1 MLDFFKEMFT
11 AARSTAVERV
21 KSPVVGALFF
31 SWIAFNWDNILVM
44 LFSAST
50 VEDKIVMIKDNST
63 IFTAIIWPIV
73 SAAFIS
79 IALPVISAMV
89 IWAQN
94 KPTMFSM
101 GKYAIRNDAILDRK
115 IATEKKRAQA
125 DIAYEREKTGEQEII
140 QRMREDI
147 EKSKEKS
154 GIITKEKVQL
164 IAEKDALIHERKE
177 LIYERKELIQINE
190 NLNIK
195 NDKLQEENSSLNSK
209 LENQYHQLDE
219 AVDYINKLAPKTN
232 NLASD
237 QLKQLLGLE
246 GLSSRVEKYNQTNQ
260 KE

>member
-1 MLDFFKEMFT
+1 MLDFFKELFT

-50 VEDKIVMIKDNST
+50 IEDKIVMIKDNST
-63 IFTAIIWPIV
+63 IFTAIIWPVV

-79 IALPVISAMV
+79 MVLPIISAIV
-89 IWAQN
+89 IWGQN

-115 IATEKKRAQA
+115 ITTEKKRAQA

-147 EKSKEKS
+147 EKSKEKT
-154 GIITKEKVQL
+154 GEITKEKDEL
-164 IAEKDALIHERKE
+164 IAEKNALLIEKKE
-177 LIYERKELIQINE
+177 LIKIKENIIIEHDVLLAEYNAIKDENS
-190 NLNIK
+190 NLNKEIK
-195 NDKLQEENSSLNSK
+195 D
-209 LENQYHQLDE
+209 
-219 AVDYINKLAPKTN
+219 
-232 NLASD
+232 
-237 QLKQLLGLE
+237 
-246 GLSSRVEKYNQTNQ
+246 LSSQFDEVLTFLD
-260 KE
+260 KENRKSIPTDNNSPGAILKSFRQG

>member
-11 AARSTAVERV
+11 AARFTAVERV

-31 SWIAFNWDNILVM
+31 SWIAFNWDNIIVM
-44 LFSAST
+44 LFSAAT

-147 EKSKEKS
+147 EKSKEKT
-154 GIITKEKVQL
+154 GEITKEKDEL
-164 IAEKDALIHERKE
+164 IAEKNALIIEKQE
-177 LIYERKELIQINE
+177 LIKIKETMIIEHDILLGEYNDIKDKNSNLNKEIKDISSQFDEVINFLDNE
-190 NLNIK
+190 NRKSIPSGN
-195 NDKLQEENSSLNSK
+195 NSTG
-209 LENQYHQLDE
+209 
-219 AVDYINKLAPKTN
+219 AT
-232 NLASD
+232 
-237 QLKQLLGLE
+237 LKSFRQG
-246 GLSSRVEKYNQTNQ
+246 
-260 KE
+260 